1 MLDKNLGNFQDNQ
14 GGQFAI
20 EYDGVSVKLTIFA
33 PVHFGLNTIKLGVA
47 DTGDSI
53 YDSGLFAANLRLS
66 KTGANGVVKTVD
78 SDSGN
83 NVLHGSNLAE
93 FFDAGAGNDKVFGLG
108 GNDILDLGKGNDSGD
123 GGKGND
129 FIIGDLGRDLMK
141 GGLGADVFMFLSKL
155 DSKVAGAVR
164 DHILDFSHKQHDKID
179 LSAID
184 ASTKK
189 VGDQGFNFIGF
200 QDFHHK
206 AGELHIRT
214 DVGKIYVEGDI
225 NGDAKADFS
234 IQLDHLVS
242 ILKSDFIL

>member
-20 EYDGVSVKLTIFA
+20 EYDGVSVKLTILA

-78 SDSGN
+78 GDSGN

-189 VGDQGFNFIGF
+189 VGDRGLNSSASKTSTTKPESFTSG
-200 QDFHHK
+200 
-206 AGELHIRT
+206 RT
-214 DVGKIYVEGDI
+214 W
-225 NGDAKADFS
+225 AKFTSRATSTAMPKRTSQSRSTISCRF
-234 IQLDHLVS
+234 
-242 ILKSDFIL
+242 